1 MSEYQYYEFLAI
13 DRPLERSEITALR
26 ALSSRAEITPT
37 TFTNVYNWGGFKGS
51 PAKLMEKYFDAHI
64 YVANWGTRH
73 LMLRLPRGAVDEDAL
88 ASYVIDDVLDF
99 WTTDEHLIIQWLR
112 NEEPDDDWVEG
123 KAWMARFLP
132 LREELRQGDY
142 RALYL
147 GWLYGASV
155 GNVTEDET
163 EPPVPAGLR
172 SPTAAQHALAEFLGI
187 DEDLF
192 AAAALTSPPAP
203 AHADSERDMMQW
215 LTRVPVDEAKRYLLL
230 LLQSKARQAEQQIQ
244 HAYAMSLRS
253 ALSTQTVPAQESRS
267 LAKLRGLAE
276 QARTERR
283 EREEKKRERELAK
296 RRKERERYL
305 ATLAED
311 FEQYW
316 KKVYDL
322 AEQRTASAYDR
333 ARDLLVDLS
342 EAASLTQR
350 RDEFVKA
357 LSRFRATYARLS
369 ALLRRLDTATLS
381 LSPEGELTA
390 STSRDP
396 ERN

>member
-1 MSEYQYYEFLAI
+1 MSEYQYYEFLAT
-13 DRPLERSEITALR
+13 DRPLDRSEIAALR

-37 TFTNVYNWGGFKGS
+37 TFTNVYNWGDFKGS

-73 LMLRLPRGAVDEDAL
+73 LMLRLPRGGVDEDAL

-99 WTTDEHLIIQWLR
+99 WTTDEHLIVQWLR
-112 NEEPDDDWVEG
+112 NEEPDGDWVDA
-123 KAWMARFLP
+123 KAWMAQLLP
-132 LREELRQGDY
+132 LREELGRGDY

-155 GNVTEDET
+155 GNITEDET

-172 SPTAAQHALAEFLGI
+172 SPTAAQHALADFLGI
-187 DEDLF
+187 DEDLL
-192 AAAALTSPPAP
+192 AAAALTSQPAP
-203 AHADSERDMMQW
+203 SRADADLEMAQW

-230 LLQSKARQAEQQIQ
+230 LLQGKARQAEQQIQ
-244 HAYAMSLRS
+244 HAYSLSLRS
-253 ALSTQTVPAQESRS
+253 SLSTQTVPAQESRS
-267 LAKLRGLAE
+267 VAELRGLAE

-296 RRKERERYL
+296 RRQERERYL
-305 ATLAED
+305 ATLAVD
-311 FEQYW
+311 FEQCW

-333 ARDLLVDLS
+333 ARDLIADMS

-350 RDEFVKA
+350 RDAFVKT
-357 LSRFRATYARLS
+357 LSRFRATYGRRS
-369 ALLRRLDTATLS
+369 ALLQRLDKARLTS
-381 LSPEGELTA
+381 RPESELTA
-390 STSRDP
+390 TASRDP

>member
-1 MSEYQYYEFLAI
+1 MSEYQYYDFLAI
-13 DRPLERSEITALR
+13 DRPLGRSEITALR
-26 ALSSRAEITPT
+26 ALSSRAGITPT

-51 PAKLMEKYFDAHI
+51 PTKLMEKYFDAHI

-123 KAWMARFLP
+123 KAWMARLLP

-163 EPPVPAGLR
+163 EPPVPAGLC

-203 AHADSERDMMQW
+203 AHADSEREMAQW
-215 LTRVPVDEAKRYLLL
+215 LSRIPADEARRYLML
-230 LLQSKARQAEQQIQ
+230 LLQGKARQAEQQIQ

-253 ALSTQTVPAQESRS
+253 SLSTQTVPMQESRS
-267 LAKLRGLAE
+267 LAKLRELAE
-276 QARTERR
+276 RARTERR
-283 EREEKKRERELAK
+283 EHEEEKRERGLAK
-296 RRKERERYL
+296 RRRERERYL
-305 ATLAED
+305 AALAED
-311 FEQYW
+311 FEQCW

-333 ARDLLVDLS
+333 ARDLIADLS

-350 RDEFVKA
+350 RDAFLKT
-357 LSRFRATYARLS
+357 LSQFRATYAQRS
-369 ALLRRLDTATLS
+369 ALLRRLDTARLTPN
-381 LSPEGELTA
+381 PESELTA